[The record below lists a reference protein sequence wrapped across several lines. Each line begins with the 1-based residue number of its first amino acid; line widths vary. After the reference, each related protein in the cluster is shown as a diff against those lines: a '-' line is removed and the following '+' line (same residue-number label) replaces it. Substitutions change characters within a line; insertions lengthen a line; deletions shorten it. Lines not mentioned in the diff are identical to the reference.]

1 MPFQR
6 TPHPALLRSYQAAF
20 YTFLA
25 ARRFYWSTLRPEH
38 GWRTWVSPEIMVG
51 GFLLPSDVAE
61 LKRIGVGAVVNATTE
76 LLEPVATLRAAGIE
90 YLQVPCWDMRC
101 PSLEDAERGVEFIA
115 AKIAEGKRV
124 YVHCASGVGR
134 SVALV
139 VCYLVAYQG
148 MTVDQAIATITEKRP
163 RVAMR
168 TEQRDFVH
176 AFVAR
181 WAALHA
187 AIAAS
192 EPKTGQ

>member
-1 MPFQR
+1 VPFQR
-6 TPHPALLRSYQAAF
+6 APHPALLRSYQAAF

-25 ARRFYWSTLRPEH
+25 ARRFYWTTLREH
-38 GWRTWVSPEIMVG
+38 GWRTWVTTEIMVG

-76 LLEPVATLRAAGIE
+76 LLEPVETLRAAGIE

-115 AKIAEGKRV
+115 AKVAEGKRV

-148 MTVDQAIATITEKRP
+148 MTVDEALAAIVAKRP
-163 RVAMR
+163 RVALR
-168 TEQRDFVH
+168 AEQREFVH

-181 WAALHA
+181 WAALRA
-187 AIAAS
+187 ATGAAPT
-192 EPKTGQ
+192 E